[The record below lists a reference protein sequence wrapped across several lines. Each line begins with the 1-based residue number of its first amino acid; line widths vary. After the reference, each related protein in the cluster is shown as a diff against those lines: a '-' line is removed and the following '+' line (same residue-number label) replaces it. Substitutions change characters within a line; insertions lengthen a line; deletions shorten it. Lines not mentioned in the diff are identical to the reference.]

1 MSSFFLRITQ
11 YQADAQHARTLI
23 SINTRTQTLPLW
35 ALPKNDWAGRSRDSR
50 SHHRRLAVDGD
61 VATTESIAPLNPRIN
76 LGKCEYPCKNLTKI
90 SSRHRCQVHQLFLVY
105 KSDTSYM
112 YWPFCSKR
120 NVYNERHSSNFRFIA
135 LFSWIKH
142 LKVTS
147 CSTLKGTTLS
157 KNIWNLAF
165 TNVSRNTYLQ
175 ILHSRLVRFL
185 MIICSSISLTDT
197 SMEPVVID
205 ARLTIS
211 IVVVETSS
219 FFLDT

>member
-1 MSSFFLRITQ
+1 
-11 YQADAQHARTLI
+11 
-23 SINTRTQTLPLW
+23 
-35 ALPKNDWAGRSRDSR
+35 
-50 SHHRRLAVDGD
+50 
-61 VATTESIAPLNPRIN
+61 
-76 LGKCEYPCKNLTKI
+76 
-90 SSRHRCQVHQLFLVY
+90 
-105 KSDTSYM
+105 
-112 YWPFCSKR
+112 
-120 NVYNERHSSNFRFIA
+120 
-135 LFSWIKH
+135 
-142 LKVTS
+142 
-147 CSTLKGTTLS
+147 LS

-165 TNVSRNTYLQ
+165 ANVSSNTYLQ